1 MDWSPI
7 LISMRTAGLSIVFT
21 FFMGILAAWMVVRI
35 SHPLMKTILD
45 GIFTIPLVLPPTV
58 AGFFLLYVFGV
69 KRPVGQFFLE
79 YFSIKIAFS
88 WGATVL
94 AAVVMS
100 FPLMYRSARG
110 AFEQVD
116 DTLVQAAR
124 TLGMGEWTIFRKVLL
139 ANAVPGVVSGGVL
152 AFARGLGEFGYGY
165 DRRQYRRKDQ
175 NSSHGGILG
184 GGGRQYGSRL
194 FVCGDHCGDRIF
206 IGISDEWCHVVQ
218 PEKEPVDGRDRT
230 YERTAVTD
238 KTGRRDPE
246 TVKTVPSGCKIA
258 GRRRVPGY
266 FRAVWLWKKHD
277 VKIHRRDRDTG

>member
-1 MDWSPI
+1 MTMDWSPI

-35 SHPLMKTILD
+35 SHPLVKTILD

-69 KRPVGQFFLE
+69 KRPVGRFFLE
-79 YFSIKIAFS
+79 YFSVKIAFS

-152 AFARGLGEFGYGY
+152 AFARGLGEFGA
-165 DRRQYRRKDQ
+165 
-175 NSSHGGILG
+175 
-184 GGGRQYGSRL
+184 
-194 FVCGDHCGDRIF
+194 
-206 IGISDEWCHVVQ
+206 
-218 PEKEPVDGRDRT
+218 
-230 YERTAVTD
+230 TAM
-238 KTGRRDPE
+238 
-246 TVKTVPSGCKIA
+246 IA
-258 GRRRVPGY
+258 GNIAGKTRTLPM
-266 FRAVWLWKKHD
+266 AVYSEVAAGNMEAAYSYVEIIVVIAFLSVFLINSAMWYSQKKS
-277 VKIHRRDRDTG
+277 R